1 MKAAVF
7 SDTHGSTA
15 LMVQAIRRFCPDV
28 VIHLGD
34 YDRDT
39 EIIRREF
46 PDTALYAVAGNCDM
60 FPSFPYTDTVPLG
73 PVKAF
78 ITHGHIYNV
87 EYDHVDSLVYAA
99 QEEGAKLAMFGHTHR
114 PYYETVGGVTVIN
127 PGTAGRGSSLTWAK
141 VEVFDNGGI
150 SCQILPL

>member
-1 MKAAVF
+1 MVNMKAAVF
-7 SDTHGSTA
+7 SDTHGSTS
-15 LMVQAIRRFCPDV
+15 LMLQAIRRWRPDV

-39 EIIRREF
+39 SMIKSEF
-46 PDTALYAVAGNCDM
+46 PDVALYAVAGNCDL

-87 EYDHVDSLVYAA
+87 DSLVYAA

-114 PYYETVGGVTVIN
+114 PYYEDIGGVTVIN
-127 PGTAGRGSSLTWAK
+127 PGTAGKGTSLTWAK

-150 SCQILPL
+150 TCQILPL